1 MTGETARRTV
11 LDTTSGA
18 TTMSG
23 TEARHLVEV
32 RDVWKSFGEVVALR
46 GASVWADRGEL
57 TAIVGDNG
65 AGKSTLIKCIS
76 GTHSPDQGTIEVG
89 GQLTS
94 FSGPEEARHRGIET
108 VYQDLALID
117 ELAVYQNVFLDREL
131 TWGWGP
137 IRLLARRQ
145 MKEETR
151 SLFSELN
158 VSVPSITGRVRGLS
172 GGQRQAVAIA
182 RGVMWGRELVIM
194 DEPTAALGVRE
205 TAKVE
210 RMISDLVARGI
221 GIIIISHN
229 LEQVMR
235 LSDRI
240 WVMRAGRVVAGMPT
254 SQASKE
260 DVIGMITGL
269 RDEVTDRSELTG
281 RSGEGKGVTA

>member
-1 MTGETARRTV
+1 MTRETTHEPEFVA
-11 LDTTSGA
+11 SGA
-18 TTMSG
+18 IASPAS
-23 TEARHLVEV
+23 EARHLVEV
-32 RDVWKSFGEVVALR
+32 RDAWKSFGEVQALR
-46 GASVWADRGEL
+46 GASLWADRGEL

-76 GTHSPDQGTIEVG
+76 GLHSPDQGTIEVS
-89 GQLTS
+89 GQPARY
-94 FSGPEEARHRGIET
+94 SGPEEARHRGIET

-117 ELAVYQNVFLDREL
+117 DLAVYQNVFLDREL
-131 TWGWGP
+131 TWGVGP
-137 IRLLARRQ
+137 IRLLARRR
-145 MKEETR
+145 MEEETR
-151 SLFSELN
+151 SLFAELN

-210 RMISDLVARGI
+210 RMVSDLVARGI

-260 DVIGMITGL
+260 DVVGMITGL
-269 RDEVTDRSELTG
+269 RDEVTELPVDTE
-281 RSGEGKGVTA
+281 R

>member
-1 MTGETARRTV
+1 MTRETSGETA
-11 LDTTSGA
+11 LDAPGAKTTPDA
-18 TTMSG
+18 TKS
-23 TEARHLVEV
+23 RHLVEV
-32 RDVWKSFGEVVALR
+32 TDVWKSFGEVVALR

-76 GTHSPDQGTIEVG
+76 GIHSPDQGTIEVG
-89 GQLTS
+89 GQIADY
-94 FSGPEEARHRGIET
+94 SGPEEARHRGIET
-108 VYQDLALID
+108 VYQDLALVD

-131 TWGWGP
+131 TWGVGP
-137 IRLLARRQ
+137 IRLLARRKMQ
-145 MKEETR
+145 EETS
-151 SLFSELN
+151 SLFAELN

-210 RMISDLVARGI
+210 RMVSELVARGI

-269 RDEVTDRSELTG
+269 RDEVTERSEHA
-281 RSGEGKGVTA
+281 E

>member
-1 MTGETARRTV
+1 MTGEARLETALSPTGA
-11 LDTTSGA
+11 LTATDTAQSQ
-18 TTMSG
+18 
-23 TEARHLVEV
+23 HLVEV
-32 RDVWKSFGEVVALR
+32 KDAWKSFGEVAALR
-46 GASVWADRGEL
+46 GASLWADRGEL

-76 GTHSPDQGTIEVG
+76 GIHSPDQGTIEIA
-89 GQLTS
+89 GQVAKY
-94 FSGPEEARHRGIET
+94 SGPEEARHRGIET

-131 TWGWGP
+131 TWGVGP
-137 IRLLARRQ
+137 IRLLARRKMQ
-145 MKEETR
+145 EKTR
-151 SLFSELN
+151 DLFDQLN
-158 VSVPSITGRVRGLS
+158 VAVPSITGRVRGLS

-182 RGVMWGRELVIM
+182 RGVMWGSELVIM

-210 RMISDLVARGI
+210 RMITDLVGRGI

-269 RDEVTDRSELTG
+269 RDEVTG
-281 RSGEGKGVTA
+281 

>member
-1 MTGETARRTV
+1 
-11 LDTTSGA
+11 
-18 TTMSG
+18 
-23 TEARHLVEV
+23 
-32 RDVWKSFGEVVALR
+32 VALR

-76 GTHSPDQGTIEVG
+76 GLHSPDQGTIEVS
-89 GQLTS
+89 GQPARY
-94 FSGPEEARHRGIET
+94 SGPEEARHRGIET

-117 ELAVYQNVFLDREL
+117 DLAVYQNVFLDREL
-131 TWGWGP
+131 TWGVGP
-137 IRLLARRQ
+137 IRLLARRKMQ
-145 MKEETR
+145 EETR
-151 SLFSELN
+151 SLFAELN

-210 RMISDLVARGI
+210 RMVSDLVARGI

-240 WVMRAGRVVAGMPT
+240 WVMGAGRVVAGMPT

-260 DVIGMITGL
+260 DVVGMITGL
-269 RDEVTDRSELTG
+269 RDEVTERPLDTER
-281 RSGEGKGVTA
+281 

>member
-1 MTGETARRTV
+1 MTRETTDETESVSMSA
-11 LDTTSGA
+11 TTSPA
-18 TTMSG
+18 
-23 TEARHLVEV
+23 TEAAHLVEV
-32 RDVWKSFGEVVALR
+32 KGVWKSFGEVQALR
-46 GASVWADRGEL
+46 GASIWADRGEL

-76 GTHSPDQGTIEVG
+76 GLHAPDQGTIEVS
-89 GQLTS
+89 GQVARY
-94 FSGPEEARHRGIET
+94 SGPEEARRRGIET

-131 TWGWGP
+131 TWGSGP
-137 IRLLARRQ
+137 LRLLARRKMQ
-145 MKEETR
+145 EETR
-151 SLFSELN
+151 DLFAELN

-210 RMISDLVARGI
+210 RMIADLVARGI
-221 GIIIISHN
+221 GILIISHN

-260 DVIGMITGL
+260 DLVSMITGL
-269 RDEVTDRSELTG
+269 HDEGAR
-281 RSGEGKGVTA
+281 RPGE